1 MDLNELKLKSNGAR
15 TDIYYNYEDSAEAR
29 WLNKPV
35 LDSTTIFN
43 GFNIDNVTLNGIGN
57 IYLSAKQSQSM
68 ILCLETNTDIE
79 NISPRPRS
87 ILNFKLNHLDLSKYN
102 RIATEVY
109 FESVGFEN
117 FYVHFTFNDDEV
129 NTNAYSIEPNKWV
142 KVVWECPHMLRN
154 DIEKFTIFPFL
165 MGCPDEALPTIKMYV
180 KYVKAELV
188 EADYDLGWKLD
199 KRIAYSHLGYLP
211 QFKKEA
217 ITNYKEDDFFYLVNL
232 DTGKKTKFSIKEK
245 EYYLGNYYILDF
257 SSVSEIGKYKI
268 EIDSRET
275 KEFRIDYTC
284 FDSSIWKSLNF
295 LRQLRCGEY
304 VKGVHSACHL
314 NCKTVHP
321 ENKKM
326 VPNFGGWHD
335 AGDVSQF
342 LIPTAEITSSL
353 LDLAKRLENDAFLND
368 RLLEESKV
376 GLDWLLRTRF
386 KDGYRAMAVLYRIHR
401 HNLIDPT
408 NEQIYENLAE
418 RGSFEN
424 FLASNALAKGAIHF
438 ANIDKIY
445 AEFLKRCAIEDFDFA
460 IDQYKNN
467 IYTVRWGKP
476 IECVVVGS
484 MLSAAST
491 LYQLTNNQK
500 YIDISIEYYENII
513 NCQETEKDIKGYF
526 YEDLEHRFI
535 LSYEHRGH
543 EQSPIE
549 GLVNLFNILN
559 DDYTTQK
566 RKIKKSL
573 ELYRDYIIKT
583 AVYSAPY
590 DVIPAGVYNID
601 KVNLAHFTHFGVED
615 SRVINSFEKQIKKGV
630 DLGDGDYLR
639 IMPIAY
645 TRRGFHATLLS
656 KTKGVSMIAKLLN
669 DNKLKNLVKNQI
681 EWVLGKNPFSTSTMY
696 GEGYN
701 YHPLYVAFSR
711 QFVGALPVGFK
722 TISDIDA
729 PYWPGNDNAVFKEV
743 WGHTTAK
750 FLWVLADIL

>member
-1 MDLNELKLKSNGAR
+1 
-15 TDIYYNYEDSAEAR
+15 
-29 WLNKPV
+29 
-35 LDSTTIFN
+35 
-43 GFNIDNVTLNGIGN
+43 
-57 IYLSAKQSQSM
+57 
-68 ILCLETNTDIE
+68 
-79 NISPRPRS
+79 
-87 ILNFKLNHLDLSKYN
+87 
-102 RIATEVY
+102 
-109 FESVGFEN
+109 
-117 FYVHFTFNDDEV
+117 
-129 NTNAYSIEPNKWV
+129 
-142 KVVWECPHMLRN
+142 
-154 DIEKFTIFPFL
+154 
-165 MGCPDEALPTIKMYV
+165 MYV
-180 KYVKAELV
+180 KYVKAEKVDL
-188 EADYDLGWKLD
+188 DYDLGWNLD

-217 ITNYKEDDFFYLVNL
+217 ITNYIEDDYFYLVNL
-232 DTGKKTKFSIKEK
+232 ETGKKTKLQIKEK
-245 EYYLGNYYILDF
+245 EYYLGKYYILDF
-257 SSVSEIGKYKI
+257 SSVNEIGTYKI

-275 KEFRIDYTC
+275 NEFRIDYTC

-321 ENKKM
+321 ENKSM

-342 LIPTAEITSSL
+342 LIPTAEIASSL
-353 LDLAKRLENDAFLND
+353 LDLAKTVKNDVFLYE

-401 HNLIDPT
+401 HNLVDQT
-408 NEQIYENLAE
+408 NNQIYENLAE

-424 FLASNALAKGAIHF
+424 FLASGALAKGALHF
-438 ANIDKIY
+438 SNIDKNY
-445 AEFLKRCAIEDFDFA
+445 SEFLKRCAIEDFDFA
-460 IDQYKNN
+460 LDQYKNN

-484 MLSAAST
+484 MLTAARS
-491 LYQLTNNQK
+491 LYDITNNQK
-500 YIDISIEYYENII
+500 YIDISLEYLDNII
-513 NCQETEKDIKGYF
+513 NCQEIEKEVKGYF
-526 YEDLEHRFI
+526 YEDLEHQYI

-543 EQSPIE
+543 EQSPIQ
-549 GLVNLFNILN
+549 GLVDLYSIL
-559 DDYTTQK
+559 DDSYTTQK

-583 AVYSAPY
+583 SVYSAPY
-590 DVIPAGVYNID
+590 DVIPAGVYNIN

-615 SRVINSFEKQIKKGV
+615 SKVIASFEKQITKGV

-639 IMPIAY
+639 IMPVAY
-645 TRRGFHATLLS
+645 SRRGFHATLLS
-656 KTKGVSMIAKLLN
+656 KTKAVSMIAKLLN

-681 EWVLGKNPFSTSTMY
+681 EWIIGKNPFSTSTMY

-701 YHPLYVAFSR
+701 FHPLYVAFSR

-722 TISDIDA
+722 TLSDIDA

-750 FLWVLADIL
+750 YLWVLADVL